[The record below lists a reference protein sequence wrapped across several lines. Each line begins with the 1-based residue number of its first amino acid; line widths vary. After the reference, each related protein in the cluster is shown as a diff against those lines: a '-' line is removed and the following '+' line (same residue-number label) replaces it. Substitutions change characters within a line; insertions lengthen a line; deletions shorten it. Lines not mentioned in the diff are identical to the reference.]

1 MHLFS
6 VSDFNF
12 KHLFTAS
19 CALYMHAMTVG
30 GVVEKNCFSSA
41 ERAEQPP
48 QFNRRNTNFIIHGI
62 TSLNVENGGDFVV
75 RHFIRESDKSLQTG
89 NFRTVRIIFDTAEV
103 SASD

>member
-6 VSDFNF
+6 VCDFDF

-30 GVVEKNCFSSA
+30 GVVKKNCFSSA
-41 ERAEQPP
+41 VRAEQPP

-89 NFRTVRIIFDTAEV
+89 NFLTVRIILDTAEV
-103 SASD
+103 GTSD